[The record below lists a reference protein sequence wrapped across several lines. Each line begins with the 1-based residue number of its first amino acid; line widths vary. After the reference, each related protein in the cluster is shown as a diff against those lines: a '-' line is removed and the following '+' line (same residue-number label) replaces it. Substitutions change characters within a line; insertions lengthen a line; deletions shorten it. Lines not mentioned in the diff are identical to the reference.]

1 MGSARQRLLGFG
13 RYGARGAILT
23 EQRGVSFGQL
33 DDLAA
38 RWAGRLVRWG
48 VRVGDTVVAIAGADL
63 PVVAA
68 MLGAYRLGAVF
79 VPVHARYRRA
89 EIEHVVRDSG
99 ARVVLHGPE
108 LEAEIPAIE
117 GVHVHTLGDVSADAG
132 VPAVQLDDEA
142 TALLVYTSGTTG
154 KSKGVEL
161 SYRALVEATE
171 GLAGAWEWS
180 EEDTLSLQLP
190 LHHVHGLVVGIHC
203 ALLRGVRVRL
213 HPRFSAQ
220 QVVDDIRHGATIFMG
235 VPTMYTRLLRH
246 LETHP
251 DDAPILAR
259 ARLFTAGS
267 AALPAED
274 LRRFEALTGHR
285 IVERYGMTETLITLS
300 NPLHGERRPGSVG
313 LPLPGVRLRVVDDD
327 GTPVPDGDPGELQ
340 VQGPGLMTG
349 YRGRPDDTAAAFEGP
364 WFRTGDVV
372 VREPDGYLRIVG
384 RRSVDI
390 IKSGGFKIGA
400 REIEDVLATHP
411 LVAEVAV
418 FGVPDPEWGE
428 AITAA
433 VVPTCDVTEPELLA
447 ALQAHCAGALVDYK
461 KPRRVLVLPELPR
474 NAMGKV
480 MKTELK
486 VGLAVLGVDERTT

>member
-1 MGSARQRLLGFG
+1 
-13 RYGARGAILT
+13 
-23 EQRGVSFGQL
+23 
-33 DDLAA
+33 
-38 RWAGRLVRWG
+38 
-48 VRVGDTVVAIAGADL
+48 
-63 PVVAA
+63 
-68 MLGAYRLGAVF
+68 
-79 VPVHARYRRA
+79 
-89 EIEHVVRDSG
+89 
-99 ARVVLHGPE
+99 
-108 LEAEIPAIE
+108 
-117 GVHVHTLGDVSADAG
+117 
-132 VPAVQLDDEA
+132 
-142 TALLVYTSGTTG
+142 
-154 KSKGVEL
+154 
-161 SYRALVEATE
+161 
-171 GLAGAWEWS
+171 
-180 EEDTLSLQLP
+180 
-190 LHHVHGLVVGIHC
+190 
-203 ALLRGVRVRL
+203 
-213 HPRFSAQ
+213 
-220 QVVDDIRHGATIFMG
+220 MG

-274 LRRFEALTGHR
+274 LRRFQALTGHR

-313 LPLPGVRLRVVDDD
+313 LPLPGVQVRVVDDD

-349 YRGRPDDTAAAFEGP
+349 YRGRPDDTAAVFDGP

-372 VREPDGYLRIVG
+372 VRESDGYLRIVG

-486 VGLAVLGVDERTT
+486 DGLAVLGVDERTR